1 MLEAQN
7 EHFVRDFLKFSQF
20 VSFNIDVFQRIFL
33 ISPRLP
39 RNLQVV
45 STCHLTQPCQCDS
58 EKTRNTTHLKC
69 WSLQSAAPAT
79 SNASHLLKTTLKYSA
94 CHTERLSTR
103 YETCW
108 DVTLSAT
115 PAARNDAARSLKHPK
130 VTTFATPARGTA
142 IANSSR
148 TVADGYGRM
157 QAASSEHVPTP
168 DPQSKTR
175 TLRYA
180 VGKNTKSRTPFGTSG
195 CCFEDRRC
203 PNSVLPPS
211 FAGTALEATVFQNPW
226 QFRPPR
232 PVVGCNGLT

>member
-1 MLEAQN
+1 MPQ
-7 EHFVRDFLKFSQF
+7 EH
-20 VSFNIDVFQRIFL
+20 QRIKTRHAGSSKRAFCT
-33 ISPRLP
+33 RLP
-39 RNLQVV
+39 QIFSVCKLQHRRFP
-45 STCHLTQPCQCDS
+45 TNFP
-58 EKTRNTTHLKC
+58 
-69 WSLQSAAPAT
+69 
-79 SNASHLLKTTLKYSA
+79 NAKDRA
-94 CHTERLSTR
+94 CHTERLEALWI
-103 YETCW
+103 ETCW
-108 DVTLSAT
+108 DVTLSAA

-130 VTTFATPARGTA
+130 VTTFAAPARGTA

-148 TVADGYGRM
+148 TVADGSGRL